1 MGPGIS
7 FVWTPGSGVNAAVP
21 VVNLSTEGP
30 ADKRKDAMKR
40 RVVITGLGM
49 VSPIGV
55 GVEENWDNAC
65 AGRSG
70 IGRITK
76 FDAAD
81 FSSQLAGEVKGF
93 NAEDYLDRQMV
104 RRFDVFIH
112 YAMAAA
118 RMAMEDSGLKI
129 DDENASRVGSV
140 TGTGLGGL
148 PMLENFHSI
157 LLEKGP
163 RRISPFF
170 IPGIIANMVPGQ
182 IAIEYGAR
190 GPNLS
195 IETACAASCH
205 ALGESYRM
213 IKEGIADA
221 MITGG
226 AEAVITPLAVGGFC
240 SMRALST
247 RNDEPEKSSRP
258 FEQDRDGFI
267 IGEGAGILVLEELGS
282 ALKRGARI
290 YAEVGGYGL
299 SGDAYHVSAPDP
311 DGVGAVSCI
320 KMAVESAGFK
330 PEDVDYINA
339 HGTSTVLND
348 LSETVA
354 IKKVFGEHA
363 NKLAVSSTKSMTGHL
378 LGAAG
383 GVEAIFTALTIYR
396 GIIPPTINYET
407 PDPECDLDYVPNEAR
422 KADVRIALSN
432 SFGFGGTNACILLKA
447 YNDE

>member
-1 MGPGIS
+1 MFWYGTAS
-7 FVWTPGSGVNAAVP
+7 AVEVDVP
-21 VVNLSTEGP
+21 VAGPSTDGP
-30 ADKRKDAMKR
+30 ADKRKDAMTK

-49 VSPIGV
+49 VSPLGV
-55 GVEENWDNAC
+55 GVNENWENAC
-65 AGRSG
+65 AGKSG
-70 IGRITK
+70 IGNITK
-76 FDAAD
+76 FDASD
-81 FSSQLAGEVKGF
+81 FSSQVAGEVKGF
-93 NAEDYLDRQMV
+93 NAEDYLDRQTV

-129 DDENASRVGSV
+129 DAANASRVGSV

-148 PMLENFHSI
+148 SMLENFHSI

-182 IAIEYGAR
+182 IAIEFGAR

-258 FEQDRDGFI
+258 FERDRDGFI
-267 IGEGAGILVLEELGS
+267 MGEGAGILILEELTS
-282 ALKRGARI
+282 ALDRGAHI

-299 SGDAYHVSAPDP
+299 SADAYHVSAPDP
-311 DGVGAVSCI
+311 EGAGAVSCI
-320 KMAVESAGFK
+320 KMAIESAGIA

-354 IKKVFGEHA
+354 IKKVFGEYA
-363 NKLAVSSTKSMTGHL
+363 YKIAISSTKSMTGHL

-383 GVEAIFTALTIYR
+383 GVEAVFTALTIRR

-407 PDPECDLDYVPNEAR
+407 PDPECDLDYVPNEFR
-422 KADVRIALSN
+422 KADVRVALSN

-447 YNDE
+447 YENE